1 LKLEFGILKIK
12 VYKKESGVIMKI
24 DLNEIKIQPEHPV
37 FKYKPVKALLNKRNS
52 SQQKPVV
59 IKIKN
64 EYLLYSGEKIFRNA
78 KNTNKS
84 KIDCNVK
91 EKIEDIDSVNLSEIY
106 FSGLKT
112 PTKIAKDFIKFRK
125 INKISQ
131 QELSRRTG
139 ITPGTIHHYESLIR
153 KLSSKL
159 LESLDKGDLTFK
171 EARCI
176 ADIDDVDLQNKI
188 AKPFVSGEISSV
200 YVEKIIGN
208 LKKNPKTDIDT
219 IIRSAINGKEIN
231 PKRKIEIENKTIIEE
246 GKNLSIE
253 EKILHF
259 AMELDSVK
267 EDEIPEYRRL
277 RVISTLKILDSKI
290 KSTLNHMNSTFIE
303 KTKVYTNSK

>member
-1 LKLEFGILKIK
+1 MKLEFGIPKIK
-12 VYKKESGVIMKI
+12 VYKNESGVIMKI
-24 DLNEIKIQPEHPV
+24 DLNDIKIQPEHPV

-59 IKIKN
+59 IKNKN
-64 EYLLYSGEKIFRNA
+64 EYLLYSGEKIFRTA
-78 KNTNKS
+78 KNANKS
-84 KIDCNVK
+84 KIECNVK
-91 EKIEDIDSVNLSEIY
+91 EKIEDIHSVNLSEIY

-112 PTKIAKDFIKFRK
+112 PTNIAKDFIEFRK

-139 ITPGTIHHYESLIR
+139 ITPGTIHHYESLIK

-159 LESLDKGDLTFK
+159 LAFLDKGDLTFK

-176 ADIDDVDLQNKI
+176 ADIDDIHLQNKI
-188 AKPFVSGEISSV
+188 AEPFVSGEISSV

-208 LKKNPKTDIDT
+208 IKKNPKTEIDK
-219 IIRSAINGKEIN
+219 IINSVINGKEIK
-231 PKRKIEIENKTIIEE
+231 PQRKNEHENKTIIEE
-246 GKNLSIE
+246 EKNLSIE

-259 AMELDSVK
+259 AIELDSVK
-267 EDEIPEYRRL
+267 EEEIPEYRRL

-303 KTKVYTNSK
+303 KTKVHTNSK